1 MPNMALKCIP
11 LGMLKVRD
19 RDILSS
25 SGGPGNHGLQGLTKA
40 PGLHTFLTRAIF
52 TFESDL
58 RLLRSSDTIY
68 NVYDKT

>member
-1 MPNMALKCIP
+1 
-11 LGMLKVRD
+11 MLKVRD

-25 SGGPGNHGLQGLTKA
+25 SGAPGNHGLQGLTKA
-40 PGLHTFLTRAIF
+40 PGLHNLHMCSF